1 MPYCESKLR
10 FRNFCLTLLSSSAY
24 CLQLVADY
32 LQFDFSK
39 NQYPVNFIR
48 LSLIG
53 LQICMMSKVLISKY
67 LYTHLNLDFFI
78 CETLYS
84 QKLSLLRDIL
94 ARILDHIISFI
105 STCGRSALWLSWHFF
120 QQFNQKKLGIHI
132 VYQYKNQVQ
141 CTTNL
146 ISK

>member
-1 MPYCESKLR
+1 
-10 FRNFCLTLLSSSAY
+10 
-24 CLQLVADY
+24 
-32 LQFDFSK
+32 
-39 NQYPVNFIR
+39 
-48 LSLIG
+48 
-53 LQICMMSKVLISKY
+53 MSKVLISKY

-120 QQFNQKKLGIHI
+120 QQSNQKKLGIHI
-132 VYQYKNQVQ
+132 ICQYKNQVQ
-141 CTTNL
+141 CTNSITFLACKKGKNNRCL
-146 ISK
+146 LNFIIITSITKWIGQFCIYCISRVRLYKFNIYNDII

>member
-32 LQFDFSK
+32 LQFDFFKKSISRQFYTTEPYRFT
-39 NQYPVNFIR
+39 N
-48 LSLIG
+48 
-53 LQICMMSKVLISKY
+53 MMSKVLISKY

-120 QQFNQKKLGIHI
+120 QQFNQKKLGIHTI
-132 VYQYKNQVQ
+132 CQYKNQVQ
-141 CTTNL
+141 CTNS
-146 ISK
+146 IAF

>member
-1 MPYCESKLR
+1 
-10 FRNFCLTLLSSSAY
+10 
-24 CLQLVADY
+24 
-32 LQFDFSK
+32 
-39 NQYPVNFIR
+39 
-48 LSLIG
+48 
-53 LQICMMSKVLISKY
+53 MMSKVLISKH

-120 QQFNQKKLGIHI
+120 QQFNQKKLGIHTI
-132 VYQYKNQVQ
+132 CQYKNQVQ
-141 CTTNL
+141 CTNSITFL
-146 ISK
+146 AFRKAKTIDVYSIS